1 VTTEPLNL
9 RHCDDIT
16 RGVYEVWYL
25 TFNHPGTG
33 QGFWLRFVTEA
44 PTEATGHGPR
54 AEIWFARFDRRDASR
69 TFGFHRRFPWA
80 TFESH
85 RDPFAIAIAN
95 NRLAHD
101 HTSGKVSGDGHT
113 VEWDL
118 RWEPAQ
124 RELRMYPAL
133 AYTAKIGPTTAYTP
147 NPRVPLS
154 GTIVVDGEQLDFDRA
169 VAGQTHLYGK
179 KHAFAWTWAHCA
191 ELTGA
196 PGALLELISARI
208 QRGGRTLPPLT
219 MVVLDLDGE
228 RHELNQFRHVAMNR
242 ASWKTGHV
250 KFLARSATV
259 KVEGELL
266 ARPEEMITAP
276 YVDPDGTRVFC
287 ANTEIGDVRLTVW
300 KRKGLGWREH
310 RRLESIGRAHFEVGG
325 RERDPAVAREHV
337 TVE

>member
-1 VTTEPLNL
+1 MTTEPLNL
-9 RHCDDIT
+9 RHWDDIT

-44 PTEATGHGPR
+44 PTESSDHGPH
-54 AEIWFARFDRRDASR
+54 AEIWCARFDRKNPAK

-80 TFESH
+80 TLQSQ
-85 RDPFAIAIAN
+85 RDPFSISIDGN
-95 NRLAHD
+95 VLAHD
-101 HTSGKVSGDGHT
+101 HSHAKVSGDGHT
-113 VEWDL
+113 IEWDL
-118 RWEPAQ
+118 RWDAAP
-124 RELRMYPAL
+124 RELRLYPDL
-133 AYTAKIGPTTAYTP
+133 AYTANIGPTTAFTP
-147 NPRVPLS
+147 NPRVPMT
-154 GTIVVDGEQLDFDRA
+154 GTITVDGERLEFDRVA
-169 VAGQTHLYGK
+169 AGQTHLYGK

-196 PGALLELISARI
+196 PGALLEFLSARI
-208 QRGGRTLPPLT
+208 QRYGRTLPPLT
-219 MVVLDLDGE
+219 MAVLDLDGE
-228 RHELNQFRHVAMNR
+228 RHELNQFRHIAMNR
-242 ASWKTGHV
+242 ASWKTGQV

-266 ARPEEMITAP
+266 CRPEEMITAP

-287 ANTEIGDVRLTVW
+287 ANTEIGDVRMTVF

-337 TVE
+337 TVG